1 MEKTRENWFL
11 TRYPIIPSKYPYEEF
26 AGPIS
31 LEVESTKIQEKHY
44 GTLRFIAIAIASIL
58 SIAAAMVYL
67 TYGAT
72 ALLIFSM
79 FASVFAAIAFVLE
92 AKMKRRF
99 STKKGDGGWWTGM
112 VVGEKKVRIRVD
124 WDSCMGAASCV
135 KLAPKN
141 FRLDWEKKK
150 SVFGPAP
157 LELLEEKG
165 EDPERIFFAAQSCPF
180 RAIVLEDEETG
191 ERIYP

>member
-1 MEKTRENWFL
+1 LGKTQENWFL
-11 TRYPIIPSKYPYEEF
+11 TRDHVTLLKYTYEKF

-31 LEVESTKIQEKHY
+31 LEVESTKIQEKRY
-44 GTLRFIAIAIASIL
+44 TLRFITIAIVSIL
-58 SIAAAMVYL
+58 TIAAVMVYI

-150 SVFGPAP
+150 SVFDPAP
-157 LELLEEKG
+157 LELLDEKS

>member
-1 MEKTRENWFL
+1 M
-11 TRYPIIPSKYPYEEF
+11 
-26 AGPIS
+26 
-31 LEVESTKIQEKHY
+31 EVESTRIQEKHSS
-44 GTLRFIAIAIASIL
+44 TLRFATMAVVAVLGIIALIL
-58 SIAAAMVYL
+58 YL

-112 VVGEKKVRIRVD
+112 VVGDKKVRIRVD

-157 LELLEEKG
+157 LELLDEKG

-180 RAIVLEDEETG
+180 RAILLEDEETG